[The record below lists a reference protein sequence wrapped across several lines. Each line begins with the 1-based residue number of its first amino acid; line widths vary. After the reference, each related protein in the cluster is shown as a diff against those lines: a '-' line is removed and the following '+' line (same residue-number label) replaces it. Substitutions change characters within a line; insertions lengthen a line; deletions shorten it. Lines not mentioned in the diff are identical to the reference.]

1 VGYWHACGTLDLI
14 AFLILLLLTLT
25 TQIGGLVFVVCW
37 VVNRFAF
44 PVALQGWHRAIANVA
59 FFVILYAAA
68 TAFLVPPWAALGGR
82 EPLPCHAESDR
93 PFAAGHPLY
102 CLLNRHYVE
111 PRLVT
116 LLTELSRHI
125 DRAHPG
131 TTTLFLDGNFPFLNG
146 FPLLPHLSHSDGR
159 KLDLAF
165 YYQTPAGTYLPGRL
179 RSPIGYWAFEQPQR
193 DDPSP
198 CVRSPWLTL
207 RWDMKA
213 LQSLYPSLPLEP
225 QRTRAALQWLVTEGE
240 RFAIERVFIEPY
252 LASRLGVSSPR
263 FGFQGCRAARHDD
276 HIHIQIKP

>member
-1 VGYWHACGTLDLI
+1 MRHLI

-25 TQIGGLVFVVCW
+25 TQIGGLVFIVCW
-37 VVNRFAF
+37 LVDHFAF
-44 PVALQGWHRAIANVA
+44 PVALRGWRRAGVNVA
-59 FFVILYAAA
+59 FFVILYA
-68 TAFLVPPWAALGGR
+68 TTTVFLIPTWAALGGR
-82 EPLPCHAESDR
+82 VPLPCHAESDR
-93 PFAAGHPLY
+93 PLAAGHPLY
-102 CLLNRHYVE
+102 CVLNRHYVE

-146 FPLLPHLSHSDGR
+146 FPLLPHLSHHDGR

-165 YYQTPAGTYLPGRL
+165 YYQTPAGTYVPGRL

-193 DDPSP
+193 DDVSP

-213 LQSLYPSLPLEP
+213 LQGLYPNLPLEP

-240 RFAIERVFIEPY
+240 RFALERVFIEPY
-252 LASRLGVSSPR
+252 LAARLGVSSPR
-263 FGFQGCRAARHDD
+263 LGFQGCRAARHDD